1 MGTIGRSWSRLRLR
15 PLCAQ
20 VYAPT
25 ASCLC
30 YVFKHVFIHMPKYA
44 WYFINKDDDVC
55 LKKCDGQLLQI
66 ATPFLIQ
73 SATRFI
79 THCDRYYKVRWIY
92 YKLRQVLQSAMI
104 ITNCDSTP
112 VRAVFL
118 FFAYTKDLFFGVISY
133 NLLNLLSLKSVKKS
147 AIWLKIFWYK
157 GFVHWELKL
166 LNFLMNCVL
175 NFAKALAWLITWSFK
190 TAV

>member
-1 MGTIGRSWSRLRLR
+1 MVLHKQRWWRL
-15 PLCAQ
+15 
-20 VYAPT
+20 
-25 ASCLC
+25 
-30 YVFKHVFIHMPKYA
+30 
-44 WYFINKDDDVC
+44 
-55 LKKCDGQLLQI
+55 LKKVRWTVITNCDTFLL
-66 ATPFLIQ
+66 Q

-79 THCDRYYKVRWIY
+79 TNCDRYYKVRWIY

-104 ITNCDSTP
+104 ITNYNSTP

-166 LNFLMNCVL
+166 LNFLINCVL
-175 NFAKALAWLITWSFK
+175 NFAKSLAWLITWSFK

>member
-1 MGTIGRSWSRLRLR
+1 MMTSAKKS
-15 PLCAQ
+15 AMD
-20 VYAPT
+20 
-25 ASCLC
+25 C
-30 YVFKHVFIHMPKYA
+30 YYKLWHLFIT
-44 WYFINKDDDVC
+44 
-55 LKKCDGQLLQI
+55 KCD
-66 ATPFLIQ
+66 T
-73 SATRFI
+73 
-79 THCDRYYKVRWIY
+79 VY

-104 ITNCDSTP
+104 ITNYNSTP

-166 LNFLMNCVL
+166 LNFLINCVL
-175 NFAKALAWLITWSFK
+175 NFAKSLAWLITWSFK